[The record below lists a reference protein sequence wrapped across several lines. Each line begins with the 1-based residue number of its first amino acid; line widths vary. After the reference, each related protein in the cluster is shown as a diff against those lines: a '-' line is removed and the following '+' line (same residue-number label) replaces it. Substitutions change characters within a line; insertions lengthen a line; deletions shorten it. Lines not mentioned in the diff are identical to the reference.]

1 MATSGHALELNT
13 LEWTTLGLSLAI
25 EVVTLSWMA
34 VNYLGS
40 ISKKNAHIAD
50 GLKMVIQ
57 ADAEVY
63 PSITTKFLDHKSSI
77 KASNAA
83 ANFEFQL
90 LFLPQSVDFEYY
102 WLSSIA
108 IMADFVIMTVEI
120 DC

>member
-1 MATSGHALELNT
+1 MVLATSGHALELN
-13 LEWTTLGLSLAI
+13 TLGLSLAI

-63 PSITTKFLDHKSSI
+63 PSITTMFLDHKSSI